1 MKSFVEFIT
10 EEISDAVGSALSK
23 YKPRKLSG
31 VTHKVGVATKK
42 TPSGKP
48 ITPVT
53 FSHKGNN
60 SYYKSHV
67 TSALLK
73 HGLMTYGK
81 LEDHDGGF
89 TVQVSRM

>member
-10 EEISDAVGSALSK
+10 EEIADAVGSALSK

-31 VTHKVGVATKK
+31 VNHKVGVSTKK
-42 TPSGKP
+42 TPSGKS

-73 HGLMTYGK
+73 HGLMTHGK
-81 LEDHDGGF
+81 TEDHDSGF
-89 TVQVSRM
+89 TIHVSKM